1 MAAGAPLLQRLEDR
15 FAASRAATVW
25 AIVAASALLR
35 IVFLLQAQGPLLHL
49 HRSPASDMH
58 FNHVVAQA
66 IAAGDLLVDRPLH
79 PLHPWHEDLARQVG
93 AGDAGAAKQLWDRWY
108 GGRTFHQEPLYA
120 YLLAATYALFGP
132 DPRVLL
138 VLQLAVGVAGNLLV
152 FAVARRSFGDLV
164 GAVAGALATLCGP
177 LLYYDLLLLRDAMVA
192 AAGMGLVLLS
202 QRALE
207 RATTGRWA
215 ALGAAFGLALCLKSS
230 FALLFGVVL
239 AGLLW
244 SRRRDGRTLLV
255 RAGALLGAAGLLLSP
270 VVARNVAV
278 GAPPLAL
285 SSVGAITFVA
295 ANTADYGRDGGLVGD
310 FFVSPVHAA
319 TIMDRTDGRFLPAA
333 IETLRTH
340 EGPASLLRQGLAKLA
355 AILWWYEIPNNASF
369 DYFALHA
376 PVLRWLPVT
385 FLSVGPLALL
395 GLGMAAPGMRRLW
408 PLYGLVATSLAV
420 MLAFGVFSRLRLPLL
435 VALLPFA
442 ALCGVRLLDWAA
454 SRRAAP
460 LAGALAGLALLGAF
474 AARDLPEGQPRI
486 RPGDYSAAY
495 VAYHGPAV
503 DEAYR
508 RGDPC
513 AAAGHYEASLREEPE
528 AVRRLAAGAGATY
541 PHELQLAQIFRKVH
555 DRHAAALEACRRATP
570 DPSAQARLQREIT
583 AARGRVAGLDAALR
597 ARPPASAPGQ
607 GAAAP

>member
-1 MAAGAPLLQRLEDR
+1 MAAVAPLVQRLEDR
-15 FAASRAATVW
+15 FAASRVATVC

-58 FNHVVAQA
+58 FNHVFAQA

-93 AGDAGAAKQLWDRWY
+93 AGDAGAARQLWDRWY

-120 YLLAATYALFGP
+120 YLLAASYALFGP

-138 VLQLAVGVAGNLLV
+138 LLQLAMGVAGNVLV
-152 FAVARRSFGDLV
+152 YVVARRCFGDFV

-192 AAGMGLVLLS
+192 MVGMGLVLLS

-215 ALGAAFGLALCLKSS
+215 ALGAALGVALCLKSS

-244 SRRRDGRTLLV
+244 SRRREGRALLV
-255 RAGALLGAAGLLLSP
+255 RAGALLAAAALLLSP

-278 GAPPLAL
+278 GAPPFAL
-285 SSVGAITFVA
+285 SSVGAITFIG

-319 TIMDRTDGRFLPAA
+319 AIMGRSDGRFLPAV

-340 EGPASLLRQGLAKLA
+340 EGPASLVRQWLAKLA

-376 PVLRWLPVT
+376 PVLRWLPVD
-385 FLSVGPLALL
+385 FLVIGPMALL
-395 GLGMAAPGMRRLW
+395 GLGMAAPRIRRLW
-408 PLYGLVATSLAV
+408 PLYGLVATSLV
-420 MLAFGVFSRLRLPLL
+420 VLLAFGVFSRLRLPLL
-435 VALLPFA
+435 AALIPFA
-442 ALCGVRLLDWAA
+442 ALCGARLVDWSA
-454 SRRAAP
+454 SRQAAP
-460 LAGALAGLALLGAF
+460 LAAALMGLALLGAF

-486 RPGDYSAAY
+486 RPSDYSAAY
-495 VAYHGPAV
+495 VAFHGPAV

-513 AAAGHYEASLREEPE
+513 TAAGLYAASLRYEPE
-528 AVRRLAAGAGATY
+528 AVRRLAGGEDATY
-541 PHELQLAQIFRKVH
+541 PHELQLAQVFRKVH
-555 DRHAAALEACRRATP
+555 HRHAAALEACRRANP
-570 DPSAQARLQREIT
+570 DPSAQARLQREIE
-583 AARGRVAGLDAALR
+583 AARRRVAGLDMALR
-597 ARPPASAPGQ
+597 AHPP
-607 GAAAP
+607 AAAPPQGAGAP